1 MTRPPAFFL
10 TPADVSSRS
19 RSSASQAEWPRRARS
34 LPQQG
39 PRSSAPS
46 STPMPRTWYWPTP
59 TSKTQQRRSRRRH
72 SRRAAS
78 SVFPAQ
84 RVIVEQ
90 PVFERFLETFVA
102 ATKELKV
109 GDLQNGATMVNV
121 VATQR
126 VMSMVAEAE
135 APGRARVLCEG
146 RCSGRSSGCARAV
159 SRIRNCR
166 IRCLLAR

>member
-1 MTRPPAFFL
+1 
-10 TPADVSSRS
+10 
-19 RSSASQAEWPRRARS
+19 
-34 LPQQG
+34 
-39 PRSSAPS
+39 
-46 STPMPRTWYWPTP
+46 MPRTWYWPTP

-135 APGRARVLCEG
+135 APGKARVLCEEVFGPIVGLRAG
-146 RCSGRSSGCARAV
+146 R
-159 SRIRNCR
+159 
-166 IRCLLAR
+166 

>member
-1 MTRPPAFFL
+1 MRIP
-10 TPADVSSRS
+10 
-19 RSSASQAEWPRRARS
+19 
-34 LPQQG
+34 
-39 PRSSAPS
+39 
-46 STPMPRTWYWPTP
+46 
-59 TSKTQQRRSRRRH
+59 RRRH

-78 SVFPAQ
+78 IVFSAQ

-102 ATKELKV
+102 AAKELKV

-135 APGRARVLCEG
+135 APGKARVLCEEVFGPIVGLRAG
-146 RCSGRSSGCARAV
+146 R
-159 SRIRNCR
+159 
-166 IRCLLAR
+166 